1 MGANNIDPVET
12 TKDDGH
18 ASLPPDKILDY
29 GKELWT
35 IGNVVAGF
43 SIVQTLLFLEEAG
56 KHCSALGVE
65 LAKHDGWY
73 GLGGVGVFLG
83 AELALVWLCHWGHLR
98 ALGSYSIPDH
108 LGRMF
113 RSAVWIRSGI
123 VITGLAFSFLFIA
136 HSAWVE
142 KRGSVESIK
151 ACDLKG

>member
-12 TKDDGH
+12 TKADGP

-83 AELALVWLCHWGHLR
+83 AELALVWLCHWGISVLL
-98 ALGSYSIPDH
+98 AAIQFQIISGECFGQQSGSGPAS
-108 LGRMF
+108 
-113 RSAVWIRSGI
+113 
-123 VITGLAFSFLFIA
+123 
-136 HSAWVE
+136 
-142 KRGSVESIK
+142 
-151 ACDLKG
+151 